1 MTKNINSAFS
11 TFMKDFVNLDS
22 GRTSIARS
30 SRNWLID
37 QIDLIESN
45 NDDFPALYK
54 DKNISFGSFARNTKI
69 RELDDIDLMICLKAN
84 GTTYNEYST
93 YTDNIELNVPDSYTT
108 LKGLCHDNSNRLNST
123 KVINRFKEYIDSVP
137 QYSSAE
143 THKNMEALTLKLSS
157 YEWNFDIVPCFLTS
171 ENSQGKSYYL
181 IPDGKGYWKKTDP
194 RIDRDNIT
202 TLNQSLDGNLLNVIR
217 LVKYWNREK
226 SIGISSSY
234 LLETM
239 IVNFYNQPSITCGT
253 YVDIQ
258 FKAVLGYLKSAI
270 FNNVTD
276 LKGIQGNLNTY
287 TYSEKL
293 NISLAIDKYYNLA
306 VEARGYEST
315 DIEEC
320 FKKWKE
326 ALGGNFPDYE

>member
-1 MTKNINSAFS
+1 MTKNINTAFS
-11 TFMKDFVNLDS
+11 NFMKDFVNLDPD
-22 GRTSIARS
+22 RTSKARS

-37 QIDLIESN
+37 QINSIESKK
-45 NDDFPALYK
+45 DDFPEIYK
-54 DKNISFGSFARNTKI
+54 DKNIFFGSFARNTKI
-69 RELDDIDLMICLKAN
+69 RELDDIDLMICLKGN
-84 GTTYNEYST
+84 GTTYNEHSI
-93 YTDNIELNVPDSYTT
+93 YTSNIELNVPDSYAT

-123 KVINRFKEYIDSVP
+123 KVINRFKKYIDSVP
-137 QYSSAE
+137 QYSNAE

-171 ENSQGKSYYL
+171 ENSQGKSYYI

-202 TLNQSLDGNLLNVIR
+202 TLNQNLDGNLLNVIR

-226 SIGISSSY
+226 SIGIDSSY

-239 IVNFYNQPSITCGT
+239 IINFYNQPQKTCGT
-253 YVDIQ
+253 YVDIE
-258 FKAVLGYLKSAI
+258 FKSVLFYLKSAI

-276 LKGIQGNLNTY
+276 LKGIQGNLNNY
-287 TYSEKL
+287 TYYEKL
-293 NISLAIDKYYNLA
+293 NISSSIDKYYNLA
-306 VEARGYEST
+306 VKARELEST
-315 DIEEC
+315 DMEEC

-326 ALGGNFPDYE
+326 VLGGDFPDYE

>member
-1 MTKNINSAFS
+1 MPKNINSAFS
-11 TFMKDFVNLDS
+11 SFMKDFVNLDS
-22 GRTSIARS
+22 DRTSIARS

-37 QIDLIESN
+37 QINLIESK
-45 NDDFPALYK
+45 NDDFPVLYK
-54 DKNISFGSFARNTKI
+54 DKNIFFGSFARNTKI
-69 RELDDIDLMICLKAN
+69 RELDDIDLMVCLKAN

-93 YTDNIELNVPDSYTT
+93 YTDNIELNVPNSYTI

-123 KVINRFKEYIDSVP
+123 KVINRFKKYIDSVP

-171 ENSQGKSYYL
+171 ENSQGKSYYV

-217 LVKYWNREK
+217 LVKYWNRKK
-226 SIGISSSY
+226 SIGINSSY

-239 IVNFYNQPSITCGT
+239 IINIYNQPNVTCSKW
-253 YVDIQ
+253 VDIE
-258 FKAVLGYLKSAI
+258 FLKVLNSLKLSI
-270 FNNVTD
+270 YNIVD
-276 LKGIQGNLNTY
+276 DPKGIQGNLNTY
-287 TYSEKL
+287 SYSEKCKISN
-293 NISLAIDKYYNLA
+293 NISKYCTLSS
-306 VEARGYEST
+306 EASNYESSN
-315 DIEEC
+315 IEEC
-320 FKKWKE
+320 FKKWTDV
-326 ALGGNFPDYE
+326 LGDDFPDYE